1 MKHLDGHLIQALRER
16 RPKNI
21 RSAPATKTS
30 LLQLESESGSNS
42 EDFS

>member
-1 MKHLDGHLIQALRER
+1 MEHIDGHLIQALREGR
-16 RPKNI
+16 SKNI

-30 LLQLESESGSNS
+30 LLQLESESDSNS